1 MPKINVLDDITI
13 NKIAAGEV
21 IERPASIIKELV
33 ENSIDA
39 GSKFISVE
47 IKNGGKDLI
56 KIIDDGCGIDASDI
70 EKAFMRHA
78 TSKINRAEDL
88 YSLNSLGFR
97 GEALASICAVSK
109 LEMISKTENSLTG
122 TKIQLNGGKLV
133 NKEEIAANKGTQI
146 SVLFLFYNTPARK
159 KFLRSNQSEALA
171 ITNLM
176 NKLAIG
182 NPDIRFKYINNS
194 KTIFETMGDGL
205 LFNTIRKIYG
215 KDISDNLIE
224 LDYESKYFKIQGYT
238 ANNNIY
244 RSNRKFQHIFI
255 NGRYVKSSNIMNVI
269 NESYKAIIPINKF
282 PVYFINMYMDPGTI
296 DVNIHPNKLEIK
308 FNKEEELL
316 SELSDY
322 IRGMLLKN
330 SLIGKY
336 RPASSKKNDLFNYKD
351 ASKTFDSFSY
361 SEEDQKQNSKV
372 ENKENP
378 PSINDNKEKYSV
390 KSTYDTKFSEGSL
403 YENNLNK
410 SKSYLND
417 DVTKQIKNLSEIK
430 KTASFKKLNTYDTSG
445 TYDASDKKDSF
456 QSKEGMTKDFTS
468 TKDNMLKDK
477 YSKNTYDHNY
487 KIKNKSASS
496 EEKNSKT
503 NIDLYDQKNKDLLEK
518 NIQSPNKKSYLS
530 NNEELNQI
538 DFLDK
543 DKSAK
548 NEDFKNLVF
557 SGIVFDT
564 YIIFTKSSEMIM
576 MDQHAAHERIQ
587 FEKYMKKFKDNTL
600 SIQMLIEPIIMD
612 LSPVDMDITIRNL
625 EIFKRFG
632 FIIEEFGHKNISIR
646 GVPNTFGTPESQR
659 FIYEIIDNLDKISN
673 IYDTKYDNIAE
684 IACKSAIKAN
694 DKISYQEALEL
705 VKELELCENPYTCP
719 HGRPIMVKMTKYDIE
734 KMFKRKI

>member
-56 KIIDDGCGIDASDI
+56 KIIDDGCGINASDI

-146 SVLFLFYNTPARK
+146 SVLSLFYNTPARK
-159 KFLRSNQSEALA
+159 NFLRSNQSEALA

-445 TYDASDKKDSF
+445 TYDASNKKDSF
-456 QSKEGMTKDFTS
+456 QSKEGTTKDFTS
-468 TKDNMLKDK
+468 TKDNMLKYK